1 MVSSNN
7 ESDAGREAILPPFV
21 QCLPSFG
28 GCGQRRRNID
38 TRKMEGSYQPGGE
51 SLATHNVTIPIFDE
65 KIAARRILMAY
76 QYEVV
81 VIGSGSAGNE
91 ACLGAAKAGL
101 STLLVEEGSLGGTGM
116 HRGSY
121 AVRALRACA
130 TYFSR
135 IENAA
140 KAGASVGTVESD
152 WTRWMT
158 AQRRSSSDLS
168 VEFSP
173 SFAVSIEKREN

>member
-1 MVSSNN
+1 
-7 ESDAGREAILPPFV
+7 
-21 QCLPSFG
+21 
-28 GCGQRRRNID
+28 
-38 TRKMEGSYQPGGE
+38 
-51 SLATHNVTIPIFDE
+51 
-65 KIAARRILMAY
+65 MAY

-81 VIGSGSAGNE
+81 VIGSGSAGNV

-101 STLLVEEGSLGGTGM
+101 STLLVEEGSLGGTGV

-152 WTRWMT
+152 WTSWMK
-158 AQRRSSSDLS
+158 AQRRSSNDLS
-168 VEFSP
+168 VEFSRAIDREKVDLRFGTLDSSDRMRSP
-173 SFAVSIEKREN
+173 SPIQGGAPNNGSRPNTLLLLPVQQSR